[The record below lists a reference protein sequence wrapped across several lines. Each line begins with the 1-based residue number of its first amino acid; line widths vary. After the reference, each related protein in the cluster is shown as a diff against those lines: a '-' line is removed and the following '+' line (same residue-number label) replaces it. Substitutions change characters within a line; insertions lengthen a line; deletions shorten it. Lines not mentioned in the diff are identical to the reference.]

1 MSIKEDILIRSTP
14 DLIFK
19 KYEAVDS
26 WNTWDSDIKESS
38 IIGEFKKGSAGV
50 LIPTKGPKA
59 KFILTE
65 VIQNKSFTT
74 QTKLPLCTLEFAHY
88 LDDLG
93 EYTKVTHSIFFR
105 GLTGFIFSRLIGHQI
120 KKSLPEALENLKK
133 SCE

>member
-1 MSIKEDILIRSTP
+1 MNIKEDIVIRSTP
-14 DLIFK
+14 SLIFK

-38 IIGEFKKGSAGV
+38 IIGEFKKGSVGV
-50 LIPTKGPKA
+50 LIPTKGPKT

-65 VIQNKSFTT
+65 VSQDKSFTT
-74 QTKLPLCTLEFAHY
+74 QTKLPLCTLEFTHH
-88 LDDLG
+88 LDNLG

-105 GLTGFIFSRLIGHQI
+105 GLTSFIFSRLIGRQI
-120 KKSLPEALENLKK
+120 KKSLPEALKNLKQ